1 MDLSIDRPK
10 EVNRHMAVKQNFH
23 FGSSDGVHRIN
34 GYRWMPDETPYKGI
48 VQIVHGMVEY
58 VDRYDD
64 FARFMT
70 DNGYI
75 VVGEDHL
82 GHGGSVDNESEWG
95 YFAKSNGF
103 NHIINDLHTLHQK
116 QAREFPQLPYF
127 FLGHSMG
134 SFLTRIYISKYGD
147 SLSGAIIMGTGNQPP
162 AVALCGKAL
171 ASIISLF
178 KGEKYRSKFINNM
191 AFGSYNKPFKPA
203 RTTND
208 WLTKDEAIVDAYLAD
223 PRCTFVFTLSAYKE
237 LFDGV
242 MYVGKK
248 SNIARTPKNLPLLLT
263 SGARDPVGGFGKG
276 VIHVYDMYKAAG
288 IDDVSIKL
296 YDNDRHE
303 ILNETDREQV
313 YADIL
318 AWIVRNTR

>member
-1 MDLSIDRPK
+1 
-10 EVNRHMAVKQNFH
+10 MAIKQNFH
-23 FGSSDGVHRIN
+23 FNSSNGTHKIN
-34 GYRWMPDETPYKGI
+34 GYRWMPENEPYKGI

-58 VDRYDD
+58 IDRYDD
-64 FARFMT
+64 FARFLCEH
-70 DNGYI
+70 GYI

-82 GHGGSVDNESEWG
+82 GHGDSINDKSEWG
-95 YFAKSNGF
+95 YFAPSDGF
-103 NHIINDLHTLHQK
+103 NHIINDLHTLHTK
-116 QAREFPQLPYF
+116 QAREFPKLPYF

-134 SFLTRIYISKYGD
+134 SFLTRIYISRYGD
-147 SLSGAIIMGTGNQPP
+147 QLTGAIIMGTGNQPP
-162 AVALCGKAL
+162 IVAMCGKIL
-171 ASIISLF
+171 AGIIAMF
-178 KGEKYRSKFINNM
+178 KGDKYRSKFINNM
-191 AFGSYNKPFKPA
+191 AFGAYNKRFKPA
-203 RTTND
+203 RTPYD
-208 WLTKDEAIVDAYLAD
+208 WLTKDEAIVNAYLKE
-223 PRCTFVFTLSAYKE
+223 PRCTFIFTLSAYKE

-263 SGARDPVGGFGKG
+263 SGAQDPVGGFGKG

-303 ILNETDREQV
+303 ILNEADRQQV

-318 AWIVRNTR
+318 AWLVRNTH